1 MEKNKEAKKEK
12 NSNAVTENRQKS
24 VDAPKKKSVDVP
36 QKPKHPVQSR
46 RPAKSTSGGGKRPSR
61 RRLRIDPAT
70 TIYPFAAIFILCLF
84 FIVEPVGS
92 TNALS
97 AIRGFLGNEMGTY
110 YLLVGLGVLVV
121 SLWVSFT
128 PIGQITL
135 GEPGEKPQY
144 PFFTWGAMVF
154 TCGLAADIL
163 FYSFCEW
170 ISYAQ
175 EPHIAKMGSIQD
187 WASTYP
193 LFHWGFIP
201 WSFYAMLAACFGFM
215 LHVRKRTKQK
225 YSEACRPILGDKTD
239 RWQGKIIDV
248 LAVIALI
255 AGTATTFS
263 VATPLLSLAL
273 TTLFGIPGSKFMT
286 IAILIVICLVYTIA
300 VLKGIEGVSWLANA
314 CMALFGA
321 LIVYVLVFGG
331 QPVYIIETGFSA
343 LGNMLQNFIA
353 LSTWTDPLRETN
365 FPQNWTIFFWA
376 YWMVW
381 AVASPFFMGSISR
394 GRTVKQVI
402 LGTYVFGVAST
413 LISFIVLGNYGLG
426 LQMHGKFDVLGFFT
440 ASGGDLYGT
449 VIEVIKTLP
458 LWRLV
463 LVVLVL
469 SMVAFY
475 ATSFD
480 GITLVA
486 SQYSYRELREGQEA
500 SRKMKLFWAV
510 LLIMLPI
517 ALIFSEGSMNNLQT
531 VSIIAAFPIGL
542 VIILII
548 ASFIRDARAYLKELE
563 G

>member
-1 MEKNKEAKKEK
+1 ME
-12 NSNAVTENRQKS
+12 
-24 VDAPKKKSVDVP
+24 
-36 QKPKHPVQSR
+36 
-46 RPAKSTSGGGKRPSR
+46 G
-61 RRLRIDPAT
+61 RRLKSERAGGEKKGRLKIDPAT
-70 TIYPFAAIFILCLF
+70 TIYPFAAITALCLYF
-84 FIVEPVGS
+84 VIDPKGS

-97 AIRGFLGNEMGTY
+97 VIRSFLGNEMGTY
-110 YLLVGLGVLVV
+110 YLLIGLGVLVV
-121 SLWVSFT
+121 SLWVSFS

-144 PFFTWGAMVF
+144 KFFTWGAMVF

-175 EPHIAKMGSIQD
+175 EPHIADMGSVQD

-225 YSEACRPILGDKTD
+225 YSEACRPILGEKTD
-239 RWQGKIIDV
+239 GWQGKVIDV

-286 IAILIVICLVYTIA
+286 IAILAVICLVYTIA
-300 VLKGIEGVSWLANA
+300 VMKGIKGVSWLANA

-321 LIVYVLVFGG
+321 LLAYVLILGG

-343 LGNMLQNFIA
+343 LGNMMQNFIV
-353 LSTWTDPLRETN
+353 LSTWTDPLRTTN

-402 LGTYVFGVAST
+402 LGTYIFGVAST
-413 LISFIVLGNYGLG
+413 LISFIILGNYGLG
-426 LQMHGKFDVLGFFT
+426 LQMHGRFDVLGFY
-440 ASGGDLYGT
+440 AQSGDLYAT

-458 LWRLV
+458 LWRIV
-463 LVVLVL
+463 LVILVT
-469 SMVAFY
+469 SMIAFY

-480 GITLVA
+480 SITLVA

-500 SRKMKLFWAV
+500 TSRMKLFWAI

-531 VSIIAAFPIGL
+531 VSIIAAFPIGM
-542 VIILII
+542 VIVLII
-548 ASFIRDARAYLKELE
+548 ASFIRDARNYLEE
-563 G
+563 RQN